1 MARFE
6 TVDAYVGSFPADVQP
21 KLASVRA
28 AIREALPEA
37 RETISYDIPT
47 FTLNDRYAV
56 YFAGW
61 KGHISLYPVPTGG
74 DDFERRLAPF
84 KAGKGTLK
92 FPLDKPIPLD
102 LVRDVAALL
111 ATQRAERG

>member
-1 MARFE
+1 VAKFE
-6 TVDAYVGSFPADVQP
+6 SVDAYIESFPADVQP
-21 KLASVRA
+21 RLEAVRT

-61 KGHISLYPVPTGG
+61 KQHISLYPVPSG
-74 DDFERRLAPF
+74 DEEFERRLAPF
-84 KAGKGTLK
+84 RAGRGTLK
-92 FPLDKPIPLD
+92 FPLDEPIPLD
-102 LVRDVAALL
+102 LVGQVASLL
-111 ATQRAERG
+111 ATARAGRT